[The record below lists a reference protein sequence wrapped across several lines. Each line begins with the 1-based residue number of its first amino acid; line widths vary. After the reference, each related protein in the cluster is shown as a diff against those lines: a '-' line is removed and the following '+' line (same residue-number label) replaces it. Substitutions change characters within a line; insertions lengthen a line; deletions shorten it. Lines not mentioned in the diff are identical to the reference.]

1 MVLERNL
8 DGLIKIPALD
18 VSLYDFYGTP
28 AVDFLAEYFCG
39 KF

>member
-8 DGLIKIPALD
+8 DGLIKIPVLD
-18 VSLYDFYGTP
+18 VSLYDFYGMS
-28 AVDFLAEYFCG
+28 AVGFVAEYFRG